1 MVTQDI
7 SFAIQI
13 WFGRFNCGHS
23 VSLASA
29 GNNWHLDKIF
39 AFDFLFTTCF
49 DVRRSVQVVVSERMV
64 KIPRD
69 FRLHISTPRKVKV
82 GAKIRKNILKIEPQQ
97 NFLFFGQFLDNITK
111 CSQKSKQ
118 NDLSIAQSRQ
128 RQIVKMYKNIAPN
141 QQRDCVSVLG
151 WFHILYRLLG
161 KVGSHLKALAVVD
174 PKFVGLY

>member
-1 MVTQDI
+1 MFRRQALSSGGGFRKDGKN
-7 SFAIQI
+7 SKRLQ
-13 WFGRFNCGHS
+13 
-23 VSLASA
+23 
-29 GNNWHLDKIF
+29 
-39 AFDFLFTTCF
+39 TTYLY
-49 DVRRSVQVVVSERMV
+49 SE
-64 KIPRD
+64 K
-69 FRLHISTPRKVKV
+69 SESGGKNK
-82 GAKIRKNILKIEPQQ
+82 KKNILKIEPQQ

-111 CSQKSKQ
+111 CSKKSKQ
-118 NDLSIAQSRQ
+118 NDLFIAQSRQ